1 MASRRLWLVVAG
13 IVVLSM
19 GCSKAPT
26 GPKKVPAGGKVTY
39 KNAPVEGATVSF
51 LSDGKTPTA
60 VAITDASGEF
70 ALATSVSGDGAV
82 PGTYRVAVTKIIGP
96 PVKSTGSMSMDDAA
110 KAASAPAQKQVS
122 PIPEKYNSVES
133 SGLQFTVKEGDK
145 NHFAIEL
152 ND

>member
-1 MASRRLWLVVAG
+1 MASRRLWLVMAG
-13 IVVLSM
+13 IVVLSI
-19 GCSKAPT
+19 GCSKAPA

-39 KNAPVEGATVSF
+39 KNVPVEGATVSF
-51 LSDGKTPTA
+51 LGDGKIPPA

-70 ALATSVSGDGAV
+70 VLTTTVSGDGAV
-82 PGTYRVAVTKIIGP
+82 PGAHRVTVTKVIGQ

-110 KAASAPAQKQVS
+110 KAASNPPPKQVS
-122 PIPEKYNSVES
+122 AIPEKYGAVDS

-152 ND
+152 TD

>member
-13 IVVLSM
+13 IAVLSM

-39 KNAPVEGATVSF
+39 KNVPVEGATVSF
-51 LSDGKTPTA
+51 LGDGKTPPA

-70 ALATSVSGDGAV
+70 VLTTSVSGDGAV
-82 PGTYRVAVTKIIGP
+82 PGNHQVTVTKVIGQP
-96 PVKSTGSMSMDDAA
+96 AKSTGSMSMDDAA
-110 KAASAPAQKQVS
+110 KAASNPPPKQVS
-122 PIPEKYNSVES
+122 PIPEKYNSVNS

-152 ND
+152 TD